1 MADIS
6 LEGISLDGDED
17 DGLSF
22 QVDGD
27 AEAKHDLQLCLVG
40 RFLTDRPI
48 RVLIMKARMA
58 GIWRPV
64 KGVTIKEA
72 SPGLFLFLFFH
83 VRDMEAVLRGGGGPW
98 SFDSHLL
105 ILGRMQIGTL
115 IQELSL
121 FHVEF
126 WVQVHNLP
134 VG

>member
-6 LEGISLDGDED
+6 LGGISLDGDED

-48 RVLIMKARMA
+48 IVLIMKARMA

-83 VRDMEAVLRGGGGPW
+83 VRDMEAVLRGGGTLVIRQPLTDPGKNADWHTDSGVVLVSCGVLGP
-98 SFDSHLL
+98 S
-105 ILGRMQIGTL
+105 T
-115 IQELSL
+115 
-121 FHVEF
+121 
-126 WVQVHNLP
+126 
-134 VG
+134 

>member
-6 LEGISLDGDED
+6 LGGISLDGDED

-72 SPGLFLFLFFH
+72 SPGLFLFQFFH
-83 VRDMEAVLRGGGGPW
+83 VRDMEAVLRGGTLVIRQPLTDLGKNADWHTDSIVVLVSCGVLGP
-98 SFDSHLL
+98 S
-105 ILGRMQIGTL
+105 T
-115 IQELSL
+115 
-121 FHVEF
+121 
-126 WVQVHNLP
+126 
-134 VG
+134 